1 MSRELKLRNLDV
13 FCLTTTDHLR
23 FVLAYDLLTGP
34 LASEF
39 DNYTAR
45 ADAVLA
51 QAKTLGDT
59 LKFAFNTPTGISDNS
74 IFLDPP
80 RLANSTTNGVATIG
94 TLVMEWTRLSDLTGD
109 PTYGELAQKGESYL
123 INPLNPELGEPFP
136 GLLGSDVS
144 ISNGSFVDSA
154 GGWTGGTDSYYEYLI
169 KMYLYDP
176 DRFSTY
182 KDRWV
187 SAVESSIKYLASHPT
202 SRPDLT
208 FLSYYFNNTKEGIFY
223 YSEHCKSISHHSNA
237 FRRAQER
244 ESTPNGMIFSA
255 QGGGVGESFRGLVS
269 SPPCEQTLGKK
280 GVMTKITRCD
290 TEDKH
295 VAALPVKLCNRHFFP
310 PGGGGE
316 QSFSIGRLLRCH
328 IP

>member
-1 MSRELKLRNLDV
+1 MYVKLTLH
-13 FCLTTTDHLR
+13 TI
-23 FVLAYDLLTGP
+23 LAYDLLTGP

-39 DNYTAR
+39 GNDTSR

-51 QAKTLGDT
+51 QAKALGDT

-144 ISNGSFVDSA
+144 IANGSFVDSA

-208 FLSYYFNNTKEGIFY
+208 FLSYYYNNTKEGIFY
-223 YSEHCKSISHHSNA
+223 YSEHCKSILGL
-237 FRRAQER
+237 FGFGAQER
-244 ESTPNGMIFSA
+244 SFPRHAPLSW
-255 QGGGVGESFRGLVS
+255 GEIAVYSHRLVDKHS
-269 SPPCEQTLGKK
+269 ETARQDHALWYGRQ
-280 GVMTKITRCD
+280 TRCFSSRVRR
-290 TEDKH
+290 EIVH
-295 VAALPVKLCNRHFFP
+295 RSFGNSSFP
-310 PGGGGE
+310 RI
-316 QSFSIGRLLRCH
+316 SFI
-328 IP
+328 